1 MNNKVFG
8 EVKFNSGWETKI
20 TIAYNSEE
28 YEITLRADAYY
39 EKDGITA
46 EQEEAY
52 EDFKRKQAKVMSRIE
67 NAVNGLEDG
76 SNFVPTMLL
85 FKRNGDYGLVFNNK
99 WDIEDGLVVCINS
112 ELEILS
118 PDQFF

>member
-1 MNNKVFG
+1 M
-8 EVKFNSGWETKI
+8 WWI
-20 TIAYNSEE
+20 W
-28 YEITLRADAYY
+28 
-39 EKDGITA
+39 
-46 EQEEAY
+46 
-52 EDFKRKQAKVMSRIE
+52 

-76 SNFVPTMLL
+76 RDFVPTMLL
-85 FKRNGDYGLVFNNK
+85 FNRNGDYGLVFNNK